1 MADALRYLAEHPF
14 LAGLPEAVLERLA
27 PHARL
32 VVHHT
37 GRPLFRQGD
46 RADRFWLVRSGRA
59 SLELGVEGRGDVVI
73 DQIGPGGVVGWSWLF
88 PPYRWQFS
96 AVAVDLVHS
105 IDFDAEAV
113 RKLCEEDPA
122 VGYELTKRFAAV
134 LAERLRSARLR
145 LVDVY
150 AY

>member
-1 MADALRYLAEHPF
+1 MADTLSYLAEHPF
-14 LAGLPEAVLERLA
+14 LAGLPEPVPERLA

-32 VVHHT
+32 AVHHT

-46 RADRFWLVRSGRA
+46 RADRFWLVRSGRV

-88 PPYRWQFS
+88 APYRWQFS
-96 AVAVDLVHS
+96 AVAADLVHS

-113 RKLCEEDPA
+113 RRLCEEDPA

>member
-1 MADALRYLAEHPF
+1 MADALSYLAEHPF

-46 RADRFWLVRSGRA
+46 RADRFWLVRSGRV

-96 AVAVDLVHS
+96 AVAADLVHS
-105 IDFDAEAV
+105 IDFDAAAV

-122 VGYELTKRFAAV
+122 VGYELTRRFAAV